1 MIESC
6 HPRDW
11 PPGIASFDLEQ
22 ELVRILATKAAKA
35 AGGRNRYG
43 KSRRIGGK
51 RIDAWPTD
59 PQQIRELLH
68 TFANSGWIKRGALRA
83 INTAAALCGRPRWV
97 IMPEDLAV
105 FENNRLGLVP
115 PKPRR
120 TRQPKMPPMP
130 DCLKDIVPGRYF

>member
-1 MIESC
+1 MR
-6 HPRDW
+6 RDQ
-11 PPGIASFDLEQ
+11 PDAGRTVEDVARRYRVSPDK
-22 ELVRILATKAAKA
+22 VR
-35 AGGRNRYG
+35 
-43 KSRRIGGK
+43 
-51 RIDAWPTD
+51 
-59 PQQIRELLH
+59 
-68 TFANSGWIKRGALRA
+68 GWIKRGALRA